1 MLAALLRIGWTVKRQ
16 SGSHRTPVRE
26 GRASVSFAFCCEP
39 SPLTSVFCGPKVG
52 DKEVTKSES
61 SVAAF
66 FALSVLLAACVGGCA
81 ERGATDRIASAPLI
95 IGEVLRYGVRQFAP
109 GAEGGLCVAVREGDA
124 LTDPGPSIMRLL
136 GDTQARPQS
145 NCKATG
151 TLIAGSLE
159 WLGDDHVRVK
169 ASYREASQGERSLA
183 YRVVRE
189 DGRWVCVGPILSV
202 DPL

>member
-1 MLAALLRIGWTVKRQ
+1 M
-16 SGSHRTPVRE
+16 
-26 GRASVSFAFCCEP
+26 
-39 SPLTSVFCGPKVG
+39 FCGPKVG
-52 DKEVTKSES
+52 GRGVTNSGS

-66 FALSVLLAACVGGCA
+66 LALSVLLAGCVGACA
-81 ERGATDRIASAPLI
+81 KSQATDRIASAPLI

-109 GAEGGLCVAVREGDA
+109 GAEGGLCVAFREGGA
-124 LTDPGPSIMRLL
+124 LMDPGPSIMRLL

-145 NCKATG
+145 SCKATG
-151 TLIAGSLE
+151 TLIAESLD

-169 ASYREASQGERSLA
+169 ASYREASQGERAIA

-189 DGRWVCVGPILSV
+189 DGRWVCAGPILSL

>member
-1 MLAALLRIGWTVKRQ
+1 M
-16 SGSHRTPVRE
+16 
-26 GRASVSFAFCCEP
+26 FY
-39 SPLTSVFCGPKVG
+39 GPKLG
-52 DKEVTKSES
+52 QKEVTNSGS
-61 SVAAF
+61 SVAALLG
-66 FALSVLLAACVGGCA
+66 LSLLLAGCVPA
-81 ERGATDRIASAPLI
+81 RPESRATDRLASAPLI

-109 GAEGGLCVAVREGDA
+109 DAEGGLCVGVREGDA

-145 NCKATG
+145 SCKATG
-151 TLIAGSLE
+151 TLITGSID

-189 DGRWVCVGPILSV
+189 DDRWVCVGPILSL

>member
-1 MLAALLRIGWTVKRQ
+1 MSAACSRLN
-16 SGSHRTPVRE
+16 
-26 GRASVSFAFCCEP
+26 
-39 SPLTSVFCGPKVG
+39 VFCAPKVR
-52 DKEVTKSES
+52 DKEVTNSGS

-66 FALSVLLAACVGGCA
+66 LSLSVLLAGWVGGCA
-81 ERGATDRIASAPLI
+81 ESRATDRAAAAPLI
-95 IGEVLRYGVRQFAP
+95 IGEVLRYGVRQFSP
-109 GAEGGLCVAVREGDA
+109 GAEGGLCVAVREGKDLA
-124 LTDPGPSIMRLL
+124 DPDPSIMRLL

-145 NCKATG
+145 SCKATG

-159 WLGDDHVRVK
+159 WLGDDHVRVG

-189 DGRWVCVGPILSV
+189 DDRWVCVGPVLSL

>member
-1 MLAALLRIGWTVKRQ
+1 MTN
-16 SGSHRTPVRE
+16 SG
-26 GRASVSFAFCCEP
+26 
-39 SPLTSVFCGPKVG
+39 
-52 DKEVTKSES
+52 S

-66 FALSVLLAACVGGCA
+66 LALSVLQGGCVGACA
-81 ERGATDRIASAPLI
+81 ESRATDRIASAPLI

-124 LTDPGPSIMRLL
+124 LMDPGPSIMRLL
-136 GDTQARPQS
+136 RDTQARPQS
-145 NCKATG
+145 SCKASG

-169 ASYREASQGERSLA
+169 TNYREASQGERAVS
-183 YRVVRE
+183 YRVVLE
-189 DGRWVCVGPILSV
+189 DDRWVCVGPILSL